1 MRQGMAEEL
10 AVTETPVAVMSDK
23 RIALCSRSNA
33 LRVAERL
40 FDDLGGRVSIVRTD
54 SPVQPYRVTTDPEPL
69 ERVEVE
75 MRSI

>member
-1 MRQGMAEEL
+1 MTEDLAMAE
-10 AVTETPVAVMSDK
+10 APVAAMSAK
-23 RIALCSRSNA
+23 RLALCSRSNA

-40 FDDLGGRVSIVRTD
+40 FDDLGGRVSIIRTG

-69 ERVEVE
+69 ERVELE

>member
-1 MRQGMAEEL
+1 MTEDLAIAE
-10 AVTETPVAVMSDK
+10 APVTAMSDK
-23 RIALCSRSNA
+23 RLALCSRSNA

-54 SPVQPYRVTTDPEPL
+54 SPVQPYRVTMDPEPL